1 MRRREFLS
9 AVGAGAAG
17 GLLAAT
23 LDRAAARTTG
33 EIPPLAFDSAG
44 SLLDADGAQLDDDAL
59 VAVYAGEAATNTD
72 SDGNGDAVS
81 YDGRVPM
88 VAVDGDVLG
97 FGGPFV
103 TERDYQYGNE
113 EFLLNALDEHV
124 DGGRVLFDEGHDQ
137 FYDLASFGAFET
149 YAEDN
154 GYTMEATTALETD
167 LPTADALVVTSPS
180 AAFSTGE
187 TETLRSFV
195 DDDGALFLF
204 HQSDFENYDETANLN
219 ALADALDLAF
229 RFNDDQVVDDVRNA
243 GERFQPVT
251 DRFTDAAT
259 PYLDDREGIGLEPG
273 RRYPVD
279 VREVTDGDT
288 VTVAFDDGRTEDVR
302 VLGIDTP
309 ETPENERF
317 EREQE
322 WEGIESLDTLTTWGT
337 RASEFGKQRLGGKQV
352 TLFFDEESDV
362 RDQFGR
368 LLGYIEYDD
377 GIDTR
382 LYNRDL
388 VVEGQA
394 RAYGSGHSK
403 HDDFV
408 EAEAEARAT
417 DTGLWADSDVAGSDP
432 IRNDPVED
440 LFVPKPVSVRT
451 EWGSIDESRVPVFA
465 ASDATQSFDGDG
477 DLDVP
482 WLTTAGEIGI
492 DPPEDPGGPGDD
504 PDFGD
509 PGDPGDDPGFGDPGD
524 PGDDPGFGDPGDPG
538 DDPDFGNP
546 GDPGDDPGSPGDP
559 GDDPD
564 FGDPG
569 EPGDGPEDPG
579 DDPDFDDPGEPGDD
593 PDDLPGV
600 PGGGD
605 EPIGGGPDWGWGDVS
620 YGDIPLVG
628 LDEDANV
635 GVVGGLLISEDYEAE
650 EDYAVDTAEYGNF
663 AFLTNVLEYLSH
675 GDRDGDVLIDG
686 GHGQFG
692 ADYAL
697 SSEDA
702 AYYGRY
708 LEGVGVEFDQRNDLA
723 AADLDPYRAVIVT
736 TPAEP
741 FTLDEATALREFAND
756 GGAVVLMGAATAPS
770 DARDRLNDLARELET
785 DLRLN
790 GDAVEDRVN
799 NVNGDPTVIT
809 TTDFDD
815 SFPLFSAYD
824 GSRGGDGGDAPGDGD
839 CGTVER
845 TRETGTVGPG
855 EPATFTYEPRTD
867 RPCGLTVSLS
877 GSDRADLDLY
887 LTRDGSTASP
897 TNYDRRSWTFGSEE
911 SIELDRVAPDA
922 TLGIAVTAFSGT
934 GDYTLVVE
942 ERG

>member
-1 MRRREFLS
+1 MMRRREFLS
-9 AVGAGAAG
+9 AVGGSVAG
-17 GLLAAT
+17 GLLTAT

-44 SLLDADGAQLDDDAL
+44 SLLDADGTRLRDDSF
-59 VAVYAGEAATNTD
+59 VAVWAGETATNTD
-72 SDGNGDAVS
+72 SDGSGDAVS
-81 YDGRVPM
+81 YDDRIPM

-124 DGGRVLFDEGHDQ
+124 GEGRVAFDEGHGQ
-137 FYDLASFGAFET
+137 FYDLAAYGAFEA
-149 YAEDN
+149 YAENN
-154 GYTMEATTALETD
+154 GYTVEATTDLAAA

-180 AAFSTGE
+180 QSFTASE
-187 TETLRSFV
+187 TDALRSFL
-195 DDDGALFLF
+195 DGGGALCLF
-204 HQSDFENYDETANLN
+204 HQSDFNDFDETANLN
-219 ALADALDLAF
+219 AVADALDLGF
-229 RFNDDQVVDDVRNA
+229 RFNDDQVTDDTRNA
-243 GERFQPVT
+243 GENFQPVT
-251 DRFTDAAT
+251 DRFTGVAT

-273 RRYPVD
+273 RRYRVD
-279 VREVTDGDT
+279 VTDVTDGDT
-288 VTVAFDDGRTEDVR
+288 VTVEFDDGRTEDVR

-322 WEGIESLDTLTTWGT
+322 WEGIDSLDTLTRWGT
-337 RASEFGKQRLGGKQV
+337 RASAFGKQRLGGKQV
-352 TLFFDEESDV
+352 TLFFDENSDV

-388 VVEGQA
+388 VLEGQA
-394 RAYGSGHSK
+394 RVYGSGHSK
-403 HDDFV
+403 HDDFAAV
-408 EAEAEARAT
+408 EAEARAA
-417 DTGLWADSDVAGSDP
+417 GRGVWGESDFAGTDP

-451 EWGSIDESRVPVFA
+451 QWGSIDESRVPVFA
-465 ASDATQSFDGDG
+465 AGEATQSFDGD

-482 WLTTAGEIGI
+482 WLTTAGQIGI
-492 DPPEDPGGPGDD
+492 DPPEDPGSPGDSPDFGNPGDPGD

-509 PGDPGDDPGFGDPGD
+509 PGDPGAPDDPGF
-524 PGDDPGFGDPGDPG
+524 DDPGGPGDPG

-546 GDPGDDPGSPGDP
+546 GDPGDDPEAPGDDPGFDDPSDPNDP
-559 GDDPD
+559 GDDPGN
-564 FGDPG
+564 F
-569 EPGDGPEDPG
+569 
-579 DDPDFDDPGEPGDD
+579 
-593 PDDLPGV
+593 PGV

-620 YGDIPLVG
+620 YQDIPLAG

-635 GVVGGLLISEDYEAE
+635 GAVGGLLISEEYEAG
-650 EDYAVDTAEYGNF
+650 EDYAVDTSEYGNF
-663 AFLTNVLEYLSH
+663 AFLTNLLDYLAH

-697 SSEDA
+697 SNEDA

-708 LEGVGVEFDQRNDLA
+708 LEGFDVEFDQRNDLDSV
-723 AADLDPYRAVIVT
+723 DLDPYRAVIVT

-741 FTLDEATALREFAND
+741 FTFDETTALREFARD
-756 GGAVVLMGAATAPS
+756 GGAVVLMGASTAPS
-770 DARDRLNDLARELET
+770 DARARLNDLARELET

-790 GDAVEDRVN
+790 GDSVEDRVN

-809 TTDFDD
+809 TTNFDD
-815 SFPLFSAYD
+815 SFPLLSAYD
-824 GSRGGDGGDAPGDGD
+824 GSGGGGDAPGGSCGD
-839 CGTVER
+839 QVER
-845 TRETGTVGPG
+845 TRETGTVAPG
-855 EPATFTYEPRTD
+855 DQAAFTYEPRTD
-867 RPCGLTVSLS
+867 RPCGVTVSLS
-877 GSDRADLDLY
+877 GSERADLDLY
-887 LTRDGSTASP
+887 ITRDGSTPSP

-911 SIELDRVAPDA
+911 EIELDGVAPDA
-922 TLGIAVTAFSGT
+922 TLGLAVSAFSGT
-934 GDYTLVVE
+934 GEFTLVVE